1 MQDSRLAAL
10 IILAAASLV
19 VTACAPYRPTS
30 SKAAVC
36 NQLNSEMVFSG
47 STGITRQAN
56 IQNANEPGSPA
67 LTKKITAQPVKRRP
81 HL

>member
-10 IILAAASLV
+10 IMLALTSIA

-56 IQNANEPGSPA
+56 IQNANEPGVARTYEKDNCATS
-67 LTKKITAQPVKRRP
+67 
-81 HL
+81 